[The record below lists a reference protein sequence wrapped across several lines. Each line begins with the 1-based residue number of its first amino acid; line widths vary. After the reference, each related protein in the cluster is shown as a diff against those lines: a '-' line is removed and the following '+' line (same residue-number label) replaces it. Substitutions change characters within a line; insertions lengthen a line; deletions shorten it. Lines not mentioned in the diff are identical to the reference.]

1 MVASRFNEDLMADL
15 LRHALDELQL
25 HSPGSKVEVFRSPG
39 SLEIP
44 IITKRLAAKGGYD
57 AIICLGLIIEGGTKH
72 GDVMSRS
79 LTPKILDLSTEYD
92 LPIVNEILI
101 VSNLEQA
108 QARCS
113 GSEINRGVEAA
124 RAALIVLDTLD
135 QLD

>member
-1 MVASRFNEDLMADL
+1 
-15 LRHALDELQL
+15 
-25 HSPGSKVEVFRSPG
+25 
-39 SLEIP
+39 
-44 IITKRLAAKGGYD
+44 
-57 AIICLGLIIEGGTKH
+57 
-72 GDVMSRS
+72 MSRS